1 MIRFIGGSLGLVH
14 GAGRGGGPAGGA
26 DRADSVVGAVR
37 PQILHSIPLT
47 RRTAVRGVEES
58 LEPQV
63 CEGASYLWVQRVEE
77 SSKKRRLAPGGRPHD
92 TATLLPR
99 SLGGPCS
106 HYPVLHH
113 PAPTTLWHPVNPSKP
128 HRPIG
133 RINQLVVQ
141 VRLPS
146 LMAGSVFPILGQM
159 CRASRPTWHLH
170 PFLPISVPGVAR

>member
-1 MIRFIGGSLGLVH
+1 MARGEAAALPVALTEQIRWWGQLGRKSCILFPSR
-14 GAGRGGGPAGGA
+14 AGRQCEVS
-26 DRADSVVGAVR
+26 RS
-37 PQILHSIPLT
+37 HWK
-47 RRTAVRGVEES
+47 
-58 LEPQV
+58 PQV

-113 PAPTTLWHPVNPSKP
+113 PAPTTLLHPVNPSKL
-128 HRPIG
+128 HHPIG

-146 LMAGSVFPILGQM
+146 LTAGSVFPILGQM